1 MVNIFSALEN
11 NISSE
16 YTKECSMKLIR
27 KSRKRSNNRIS
38 CGRLLLLVVMVAL
51 VRVGPVAADV
61 YYWKDDKGVIHF
73 SNQEQPPPGATLYLV
88 EPPPQEPLPVEPEPE
103 SEPELPDQEPEA
115 VEEPEAA
122 EEPEPDASEIE
133 ETLEDTRRRL
143 DEIEDQL
150 DDVTGRLEQNLWA
163 AQYAAAAA
171 SEARYAAMRAFEA
184 AHDLYAA
191 EWETNRPA
199 AVIAGSGKVAI
210 PLDRN
215 EGRSR
220 RGVHSEQKQLLK
232 HLAEQGPRPTDFDAR
247 FRQATDFNERFR
259 QPSAFQKQFIQRP

>member
-1 MVNIFSALEN
+1 
-11 NISSE
+11 
-16 YTKECSMKLIR
+16 MKLIR
-27 KSRKRSNNRIS
+27 KSRERSNNRIS

-122 EEPEPDASEIE
+122 EEPEPGATEIE

-163 AQYAAAAA
+163 AQFAAGAA

-210 PLDRN
+210 PVDRN

>member
-1 MVNIFSALEN
+1 
-11 NISSE
+11 
-16 YTKECSMKLIR
+16 MKLIR
-27 KSRKRSNNRIS
+27 KSRERSNRIS
-38 CGRLLLLVVMVAL
+38 CGRLLVLVVMVAL
-51 VRVGPVAADV
+51 VMVGPVAADV

-88 EPPPQEPLPVEPEPE
+88 EPPPREPLPVESEPEPE
-103 SEPELPDQEPEA
+103 PELSDQEPEA
-115 VEEPEAA
+115 V

-143 DEIEDQL
+143 DEIEDKL
-150 DDVTGRLEQNLWA
+150 DDVTGRLEQTLWA
-163 AQYAAAAA
+163 AQYAAAAS

-199 AVIAGSGKVAI
+199 AVIAGSGMVPI
-210 PLDRN
+210 PGDRN

-220 RGVHSEQKQLLK
+220 RGLHSEQQQLLK
-232 HLAEQGPRPTDFDAR
+232 HPAEQGPRPTDFDAR

-259 QPSAFQKQFIQRP
+259 QPSAFERQFIQRP